1 MENCMM
7 IGELAALG
15 AALCWTISAALYK
28 TALAKTSPLPANT
41 IRCLGTSI
49 FMLLCLT
56 IAGHAGFFLSLSSYA
71 VLLASASGL
80 VGLGL
85 GDTLYLKSLRILG
98 VSRAV
103 PLTCTYPLFSLVWAL
118 FLVGED
124 VTLQVVLAAITIVA
138 GIWLLSWERS
148 SASNMA
154 EKQRKMLAKGVTFAI
169 LTAAVWS
176 ISISMIN
183 LALREN
189 MDLEHAFA
197 INTLRVAV
205 LAIFLPIFTCIT
217 EGKSGFYKIDKET
230 AAILISG
237 GIIAIGLGWFLLT
250 LSFTYIPESQAVP
263 ISSTTPLF
271 SALFSVIFLK
281 EKVTLRIAFGSV
293 LVVAGTLLIFMI

>member
-1 MENCMM
+1 MM

-15 AALCWTISAALYK
+15 AALCWTISASLYK
-28 TALAKTSPLPANT
+28 RALARTSPLPANT
-41 IRCLGTSI
+41 VRCLGTGI
-49 FMLLCLT
+49 FMLLCLAM
-56 IAGHAGFFLSLSSYA
+56 AGYVRTFIGLSPY
-71 VLLASASGL
+71 VILLASASGL

-85 GDTLYLKSLRILG
+85 GDTLYLRSLEILG

-103 PLTCTYPLFSLVWAL
+103 PLTCTYPLFSLAWAL
-118 FLVGED
+118 ILVGEE
-124 VTLQVVLAAITIVA
+124 VTPQVVLAAIAIVA
-138 GIWLLSWERS
+138 GIWLLSWAKGN
-148 SASNMA
+148 ASDAA
-154 EKQRKMLAKGVTFAI
+154 ETRGKMLAKGVIFAL

-197 INTLRVAV
+197 INTLRVAI
-205 LAIFLPIFTCIT
+205 LTIFLPIFTYIS
-217 EGKSGFYKIDKET
+217 EGKSGFTKIDKKT
-230 AAILISG
+230 AAMLVAG

-271 SALFSVIFLK
+271 STLFSVIFLR
-281 EKVTLRIAFGSV
+281 EKVTLRIAFGSI
-293 LVVAGTLLIFMI
+293 LVVAGTSLIFIV